1 MIITTGAALLL
12 MIKNSLAGE
21 FPNYLQAGIA
31 GVLMLLGVLLVIQA
45 FKAMK
50 PKITGT
56 EE

>member
-12 MIKNSLAGE
+12 LIKNSLAGE
-21 FPNYLQAGIA
+21 FPNYLHVGIS
-31 GVLMLLGVLLVIQA
+31 VLLLVLGVLLIIQA

-56 EE
+56 EG